1 MKLGPPILKILQKR
15 YQSLSLVEK
24 TFGNHDLA
32 FKTDEEGFPI
42 LLFLGKK
49 QADGR
54 IRGDRFARRLVK
66 QDGQIIKD
74 HWDHKGKAT

>member
-1 MKLGPPILKILQKR
+1 MKLGPPIQKILQKR
-15 YQSLSLVEK
+15 YPPLSIVEK

-54 IRGDRFARRLVK
+54 IKGDRFARRLVK

>member
-1 MKLGPPILKILQKR
+1 MKLGPPIQKILQKS
-15 YQSLSLVEK
+15 YAPLALVEK
-24 TFGNHDLA
+24 KFGSYDLA
-32 FKTDEEGFPI
+32 FKTDEDGLPI

-54 IRGDRFARRLVK
+54 IKGDRFARRLVRV
-66 QDGQIIKD
+66 DGQILKD